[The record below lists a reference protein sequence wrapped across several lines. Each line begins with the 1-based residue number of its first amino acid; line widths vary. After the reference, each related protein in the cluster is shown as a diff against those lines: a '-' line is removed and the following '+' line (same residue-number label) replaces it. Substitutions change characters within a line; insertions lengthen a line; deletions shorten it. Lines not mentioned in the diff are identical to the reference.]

1 MNGFL
6 PFKSQAT
13 TSTTTGESL
22 SADLPPSRA
31 AGDAPG
37 ASNALG
43 LLGRF
48 NQLLSRPETRDE
60 SGSSNASAVSSS
72 EAKVGSN
79 KTSTNKS
86 DENDNVAP
94 GSKEQLKDPKEDN
107 DSTEAI
113 ETPKDDQLDVFGVDE
128 AKTVTAKESE
138 ENEKWEPL
146 SAAKSTVDE
155 QPTSSSSDNP
165 KEEKTIQVVSEA
177 VDNAGV
183 APPPTAHAETEE
195 AQHAIDPKNNDDD
208 NEDKEDVNKG
218 TKQETNDSNPP
229 AQEELNSE
237 DVVAEESTSKPVEQD
252 GDKNGELTN
261 HPADDEDD
269 LYNTP
274 EKQDKAAEPE
284 PEPHKTNST
293 DIKHVSE
300 VATPKEEINDGQT
313 NKTDDSNAPKDLQST
328 TKLSDIPEV
337 NEETISSEAT
347 KSIPTILHHPAK
359 DASMADFGVLK
370 PQANEAPPPVPP
382 KGNIKPRRKL
392 QPRQSGPVDIPET
405 STSGRTSL
413 VAPID
418 DLVGTSSSPALR
430 EIVIPTP
437 TQDKED
443 KKPRGKSSQF
453 EKRKPSVEIDALEQ
467 YQVSH
472 RPFDFQVFLNHLRK
486 KLADPLVRYIRL
498 FLVNMSRQGHTLS
511 ASQRVKTVADFK
523 VFINEKFALFEPFAL
538 MDERD
543 RENLREGLE
552 KLIMNRLYE
561 HCFPPEVENRSQGR
575 LIPHQYLED
584 LEADR
589 KFSRQL
595 EKYSWV
601 NLTHL
606 EVSLETTKELVEF
619 TELAVTELN
628 KINRYRAP
636 RDKIICI
643 LNACKIIFSFLK
655 ANNQELNADAFI
667 PLLILIIFQA
677 KTPNL
682 ISNIHYIQQY
692 RSDEWLHRGETLYY
706 LLSLEAAMLFIT
718 NLSLSDLTIDPE
730 EYEAHMEAWEAEKT
744 QKVHLVQPTPQRVP
758 EERAGTS
765 PSSVLLT
772 SAEMFTKGISNLL
785 TPSPPPPAPKD
796 LDLEPVRPMPFD
808 GPIPLLANE
817 QQAQLQQADTG
828 ELLLLLSEMFPSMDA
843 AIITDL
849 IHLNNGNMEAC
860 IDQCLAMVNEV

>member
-22 SADLPPSRA
+22 SADPPPSRA

-48 NQLLSRPETRDE
+48 NQLLSRLETRDE
-60 SGSSNASAVSSS
+60 SDSSNASAVSSS
-72 EAKVGSN
+72 EVKVDSH
-79 KTSTNKS
+79 KTSTNKAKE
-86 DENDNVAP
+86 DDNVALD
-94 GSKEQLKDPKEDN
+94 SKEQLNDYKEDK
-107 DSTEAI
+107 DSTKAI
-113 ETPKDDQLDVFGVDE
+113 KTSKDDQLDVFGENE
-128 AKTVTAKESE
+128 AKAVAANASE

-155 QPTSSSSDNP
+155 QPTSSSLDNST
-165 KEEKTIQVVSEA
+165 EEKTTPVVSEA
-177 VDNAGV
+177 VDDADV
-183 APPPTAHAETEE
+183 APQPTAHAETEE
-195 AQHAIDPKNNDDD
+195 AEHAIDPNNNDDD

-218 TKQETNDSNPP
+218 TKQETIDLNPP
-229 AQEELNSE
+229 AQEESKSE
-237 DVVAEESTSKPVEQD
+237 DVVAAESTSKPVEQD
-252 GDKNGELTN
+252 EDKNGELKN
-261 HPADDEDD
+261 HPADDEDE
-269 LYNTP
+269 LYNTS
-274 EKQDKAAEPE
+274 EKQDKAVEPE
-284 PEPHKTNST
+284 PQNTSSA

-300 VATPKEEINDGQT
+300 DATLNEEINNDQT
-313 NKTDDSNAPKDLQST
+313 IKNDESKAPKDLQSIE
-328 TKLSDIPEV
+328 KLSDIPES
-337 NEETISSEAT
+337 NEEITSSEAAR
-347 KSIPTILHHPAK
+347 SIPTILHHPAK

-437 TQDKED
+437 TQNKEG
-443 KKPRGKSSQF
+443 KIPRGKSSQF
-453 EKRKPSVEIDALEQ
+453 DKRKPSVEIDALEQ

-628 KINRYRAP
+628 KLNRYRAP

-718 NLSLSDLTIDPE
+718 NLSLSDLTIDPK

-817 QQAQLQQADTG
+817 QQAQLQQPDTA